1 MTSRPRVYRSE
12 AVVLRRM
19 DLGEADRLLTLFTP
33 AEGKVRAI
41 AKGVRRP
48 GSRKSGHLEPFTRTN
63 VMLARGRE
71 LDIITQA
78 EAIDWFPHLRADL
91 ERLGTASYVVEL
103 FDRFTVQ
110 EGPSKSWYE
119 LLVAALS
126 QLDAGE
132 ELDSLTRY
140 YELRLLDLAGY
151 RPELFHCVG
160 CRCEIEPRPQFFS
173 YADGG
178 VLCPR
183 CGERSHAAV
192 RISLP
197 ELKVLR
203 HYQRSSFAV
212 ATAPEVRASVHA
224 ELEGLMQ
231 GYLTFLLERKLNA
244 PEFMRHVRQLPA
256 RRVDADRSTE
266 HG

>member
-1 MTSRPRVYRSE
+1 MTSRARVYRTE

-33 AEGKVRAI
+33 TEGKVRAI

-48 GSRKSGHLEPFTRTN
+48 GSRKSGHLEPFTRTRL
-63 VMLARGRE
+63 MLARGRE

-78 EAIDWFPHLRADL
+78 EAIDWYPRLRADL

-110 EGPSKSWYE
+110 EGPAESFYE

-126 QLDAGE
+126 QLDAGVD
-132 ELDSLTRY
+132 LASLSRY
-140 YELRLLDLAGY
+140 YELRLLDLVGY
-151 RPELFHCVG
+151 RPELVHCVG
-160 CRCEIEPRPQFFS
+160 CRRQIEPEAQYFS
-173 YADGG
+173 FADGG

-183 CGERSHAAV
+183 CGRHAQGAEH
-192 RISLP
+192 ISLP
-197 ELKVLR
+197 ALKVLR

-212 ATAPEVRASVHA
+212 ATAPSVRASVHK
-224 ELEGLMQ
+224 ELERLME
-231 GYLTFLLERKLNA
+231 GNMTYLLERKLNA
-244 PEFMRHVRQLPA
+244 PEFV
-256 RRVDADRSTE
+256 RRVRELPSRRIDHDISSE
-266 HG
+266 PG